1 MLVHLGNQLAAVGRI
16 YHQLCQILAIWW
28 RQEEKKK
35 FMASQDSRKG
45 LAEVVAPVWLSNIQ
59 DSKVQDKLRLG
70 WGRNKI

>member
-1 MLVHLGNQLAAVGRI
+1 MPDSGNMVETGG
-16 YHQLCQILAIWW
+16 
-28 RQEEKKK
+28 KKK